1 MADVP
6 NTVIEIIK
14 KFIEE
19 AEKDNIR
26 ISQAVLFGS
35 YAKGT
40 YHEYSDIDL
49 AVVSEDFEGI
59 SFYDNKKL
67 TKAMLR
73 TCIDLETHTYLP
85 DEFKEDNPFV
95 KEILEYGIRIV

>member
-1 MADVP
+1 MAKIP
-6 NTVIEIIK
+6 NLIIEIVN
-14 KFIEE
+14 KFIKE

-26 ISQAVLFGS
+26 ISQAVIFGS

-40 YHEYSDIDL
+40 NHEYSDIDL
-49 AVVSEDFEGI
+49 AVVSDDFEGI

-73 TCIDLETHTYLP
+73 TSIDLETHTYLP
-85 DEFKEDNPFV
+85 SEFNEDNPFV
-95 KEILEYGIRIV
+95 KEILEYGFRVV

>member
-1 MADVP
+1 MAKVP
-6 NTVIEIIK
+6 AQIIEIVR
-14 KFIEE
+14 KFVVE
-19 AEKDNIR
+19 ALKDNSR

-40 YHEYSDIDL
+40 YNDYSDIDL
-49 AVVSEDFEGI
+49 AIVSDDFEGV

-73 TCIDLETHTYLP
+73 TSIDLETHTYKP
-85 DEFKEDNPFV
+85 EEFNLENPFV
-95 KEILEYGIRIV
+95 REILQNGVRIV

>member
-1 MADVP
+1 MVAVP
-6 NTVIEIIK
+6 DKVIDIVK

-26 ISQAVLFGS
+26 ISQAVIFGS

-40 YHEYSDIDL
+40 NHKFSDIDL
-49 AVVSEDFEGI
+49 AVVSDAFEGI

-73 TCIDLETHTYLP
+73 TSIDIETHTYLP
-85 DEFKEDNPFV
+85 DEFNENNPFV
-95 KEILEYGIRIV
+95 KEILEYGVRVI